1 MTLSRHLIQR
11 PTGRRW
17 LLQLLGAGW
26 LACGAGVAA
35 AVAVSGTD
43 GTADQGRRTVIA
55 APANGVDAPALTL
68 VAARIDAVDLKA
80 GTLTLR
86 GIAVPL
92 HPTALRILGSGGQ
105 SLGGPASLR
114 TGMQVRFGL
123 EPEAA
128 ASAAARAPVAAA
140 SRGEPPLRRIVLI
153 YVDA

>member
-1 MTLSRHLIQR
+1 MTLTRHLIQGFN
-11 PTGRRW
+11 GRRW
-17 LLQLLGAGW
+17 LLRLLGAGW
-26 LACGAGVAA
+26 LACSASGAA

-55 APANGVDAPALTL
+55 APASGVDAPALTL
-68 VAARIDAVDLKA
+68 LAARIDAVDLKA
-80 GTLTLR
+80 GTLTVR

-92 HPTALRILGSGGQ
+92 HPSALRILGSGGQ

-114 TGMQVRFGL
+114 AGMNVRIGL

-128 ASAAARAPVAAA
+128 ASGAARTPVPAA

-153 YVDA
+153 YIDS